1 MAPPAFFMRTG
12 FADGG
17 RRFQGKA
24 RTADKSMDQA
34 VEKPL
39 GGVGGA
45 AAPPTSIRIRRLC
58 RRGGL
63 LILLAKSIPYN
74 FGRPL
79 VGRSCFLEKVA
90 EATFSTRWMFQINI
104 WFHNLQAIQQGWGRK
119 SPGGKAGTAALL
131 NRNRRREAAAIGG
144 AERFGKSP
152 GRAEAFASIHSDS
165 IEKTLCCLSVWERG
179 NLAGAKSSTLARTQ
193 GINFR

>member
-1 MAPPAFFMRTG
+1 MDAAQ
-12 FADGG
+12 
-17 RRFQGKA
+17 RFPLEKGKTFSKGQNISGKA
-24 RTADKSMDQA
+24 P
-34 VEKPL
+34 EGL
-39 GGVGGA
+39 
-45 AAPPTSIRIRRLC
+45 RLLRLSLC
-58 RRGGL
+58 NPAL
-63 LILLAKSIPYN
+63 P
-74 FGRPL
+74 
-79 VGRSCFLEKVA
+79 A
-90 EATFSTRWMFQINI
+90 EADVSKEKRGLPTKAWLFQINI